1 MSVRFSEQG
10 AKRKEESAK
19 RKGQRAKGKEERAKR
34 KEQRAKSQA
43 PSAFT
48 PLFAL
53 RPLLFALF
61 APLLDSA
68 TSGQYSIK
76 PLRLIIQMT
85 MSRDQKSYEVLAV
98 EPRALEESV
107 DSVVIPAHS
116 DNGDEIKTPSE
127 QTHDSDGNPSAD
139 ESPGKAVERFFD
151 LIIDE
156 LSALRTRAEV
166 DSIERAADLILD
178 CESHGGRVHVT
189 GIGKS
194 EHIARYVASLLS
206 STGTPAYFLHATEC
220 SHGSAGQ
227 VCSNDIVIAISNSG
241 ATPELLTAIEIL
253 SDFGIKIVGVSG
265 NRESELARIA
275 DVLLDAGVDNEGGE
289 LNLVPRASILAK
301 IYVLCSL
308 SVALE
313 ARKGLT
319 REQYARWHPGGSLGR
334 LARGE

>member
-1 MSVRFSEQG
+1 M
-10 AKRKEESAK
+10 A
-19 RKGQRAKGKEERAKR
+19 
-34 KEQRAKSQA
+34 
-43 PSAFT
+43 
-48 PLFAL
+48 
-53 RPLLFALF
+53 
-61 APLLDSA
+61 
-68 TSGQYSIK
+68 
-76 PLRLIIQMT
+76 
-85 MSRDQKSYEVLAV
+85 MSRDQKPYKVVAV
-98 EPRALEESV
+98 EPSALEQLA
-107 DSVVIPAHS
+107 DSVLKIPY
-116 DNGDEIKTPSE
+116 P
-127 QTHDSDGNPSAD
+127 HDFAEAEPSAD
-139 ESPGKAVERFFD
+139 EAVGATAATARGGESPAQSVERFFD

-166 DSIERAADLILD
+166 DSIERAADLILE
-178 CESHGGRVHVT
+178 CESKGGRVHVT

-220 SHGSAGQ
+220 IHGSAGQ
-227 VCSNDIVIAISNSG
+227 VCSNDVVIAISNSG
-241 ATPELLTAIEIL
+241 ATPELLSAVEIL
-253 SDFGIKIVGVSG
+253 REFGIKIVGVSG

-275 DVLLDAGVDNEGGE
+275 DVLLDSGVDNEGGA

-313 ARKGLT
+313 AHKGLT